1 MTDEV
6 DSAAREPTE
15 TGGYVHDP
23 AADEESGVEVSGERD
38 RTFGWRGWVLVGFLI
53 VAFLVVPGALYYLP
67 RAQGAVTSL
76 GLSLRDAYLVLPLL
90 PALLL
95 GALAVWATTRP

>member
-1 MTDEV
+1 M
-6 DSAAREPTE
+6 SAADDGE
-15 TGGYVHDP
+15 GYVHEP
-23 AADEESGVEVSGERD
+23 GADGVERGDATDRHGSTPEGERE
-38 RTFGWRGWVLVGFLI
+38 FGWRGWILVGMLV
-53 VAFLVVPGALYYLP
+53 VAFVLVPGALYFLP
-67 RAQGAVTSL
+67 RAQGVATSV